1 MPHVIQEF
9 QLKTIIYWFRNDLR
23 LSDNT
28 AFSKACARADRIIPV
43 YVHDETLSSMTK
55 WGIPRTS
62 IHREHFLR
70 TALAGLDA
78 MLRQNGSRL
87 IELRGKEAQEICS
100 LANSLSDS
108 SGQCEIHCEE
118 IAAPFEQEAVKTIRL
133 AGLQVVETWQSS
145 MLDFSDLPFDIDQ
158 LPDTFTH
165 LRTKIEKHGL
175 KARKAQTSVAKIPAL
190 PDHLRGKAPTFL
202 DIPADAAHAAR
213 AKQAAHA
220 TQENHHSY
228 QDAVRSF
235 PYTDPNYYG
244 SEQAAMQ
251 HLENYFSSQLPHTY
265 KETRDQLS
273 GIGYSTKFSP
283 WLSLGSLSAATIVER
298 LQKYE
303 MDHGANKST
312 YWIWFE
318 LLWRD
323 YFRLLHL
330 KYGNKLYRA
339 QGISSQPSQIVRSK
353 TMGRRESETFKKW
366 CDGTTGA
373 PLVDA
378 AMRELVTTG
387 YLSNRLRQVVASYLI
402 YDLNLDWRAGAAWFE
417 SQLVDYDVYSNQGNW
432 LYIAGRGSDPRGGRK
447 FNIQKQTH
455 DHDPQ
460 GLYRTSW
467 GAA

>member
-1 MPHVIQEF
+1 MPHVIQEL

-23 LSDNT
+23 LRDNP
-28 AFSKACARADRIIPV
+28 AFSKACAVADRIIPV
-43 YVHDETLSSMTK
+43 YVHDETLSSVTR
-55 WGIPRTS
+55 WGIARTS
-62 IHREHFLR
+62 VHREHFLM
-70 TALAGLDA
+70 TALSGLDA
-78 MLRQNGSRL
+78 MLRQKGSRL
-87 IELRGKEAQEICS
+87 IELRGKVTQEICS
-100 LANSLSDS
+100 LANSLSIA

-118 IAAPFEQEAVKTIRL
+118 IAAPFEQEAVKQLRL
-133 AGLQVVETWQSS
+133 AGLQVVESWQSS
-145 MLDFSDLPFDIDQ
+145 MLDFSDLPFHIDQ

-175 KARKAQTSVAKIPAL
+175 KARKAQTTVTNIPAL
-190 PDHLRGKAPTFL
+190 PEHLRDKT
-202 DIPADAAHAAR
+202 PASIDSPVPAAQANNHA
-213 AKQAAHA
+213 
-220 TQENHHSY
+220 Y
-228 QDAVRSF
+228 PGAVYSF
-235 PYTDPNYYG
+235 PYREPSYYG
-244 SEQAAMQ
+244 SEQAATE
-251 HLENYFSSQLPHTY
+251 HLENYFSSELPHTY

-273 GIGYSTKFSP
+273 GIEYSTKFSP
-283 WLSLGSLSAATIVER
+283 WLSLGALSAPTIVER

-303 MDHGANKST
+303 TEYGANKST

-330 KYGNKLYRA
+330 KYGNKLYRK
-339 QGISSQPSQIVRSK
+339 QGISSQPSPIARSQ
-353 TMGRRESETFKKW
+353 TMGRREGESFKKW
-366 CDGTTGA
+366 CEGATGV

-378 AMRELVTTG
+378 AMHELVTTG